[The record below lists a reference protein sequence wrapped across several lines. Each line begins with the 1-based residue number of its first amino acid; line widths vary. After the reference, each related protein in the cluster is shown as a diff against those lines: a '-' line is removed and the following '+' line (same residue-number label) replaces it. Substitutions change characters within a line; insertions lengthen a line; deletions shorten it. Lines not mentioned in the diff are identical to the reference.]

1 MPQNVIAKWLKRLA
15 VGSAAA
21 FVLLL
26 TPLTALAQSPSPLKP
41 GSGTAQDVADLF
53 WIVTGVA
60 AVVFVIVEG
69 LLIFAVVRYR
79 RRFPDE
85 TPEQIEGNTRLE
97 TIWTII
103 PALILIVLFGLALRV
118 LKVEDNPPADAYVVE
133 VTGHQWFWEFNY
145 PETEITTNSRTDDLY
160 IPANEP
166 VVFEVRSADVI
177 HSFWV
182 PELSGKMDAIP
193 GHTNT
198 LWFEAKEGTYAGECA
213 EFCGLE
219 HYAMLFTV
227 QVVPRDEFDGWMADQ
242 IELASQFHPIGQDM
256 ETPLPEGDPEN
267 GEALFSEL
275 GCVSCHSLDGTR
287 LVGPSMLDISER
299 AGERVSDM
307 DAEQYLRQSILDP
320 CAHVV
325 EGFTCVMPQN
335 FGERLEAQGLADL
348 IAYLEQE

>member
-1 MPQNVIAKWLKRLA
+1 MSQNAIPKWLKRIALA
-15 VGSAAA
+15 GAMA
-21 FVLLL
+21 FALLF
-26 TPLTALAQSPSPLKP
+26 TPLTALAQSPSPLRP
-41 GSGTAQDVADLF
+41 GSGAAQDVASLF

-60 AVVFVIVEG
+60 AVVFVVVEA

-97 TIWTII
+97 MIWTII
-103 PALILIVLFGLALRV
+103 PAVILIVLFGLTLRV
-118 LKVEDNPPADAYVVE
+118 LRVENNAPADAYVVE

-145 PETEITTNSRTDDLY
+145 PETEVTTNSRTDDLY
-160 IPANEP
+160 IPADEP
-166 VVFEVRSADVI
+166 VVFEIRSNDVI

-182 PELSGKMDAIP
+182 PELSGKIDAIP

-198 LWFEAKEGTYAGECA
+198 LWFEAREGTYAGECA

-219 HYAMLFTV
+219 HYAMLFNV
-227 QVVPRDEFDGWMADQ
+227 QVVPRDEFDSWMDNQ
-242 IELASQFHPIGQDM
+242 IELAAQFHPIGTDM

-267 GEALFSEL
+267 GEALFTDL
-275 GCVSCHSLDGTR
+275 GCVSCHSLDGTQ
-287 LVGPSMLDISER
+287 LVGPSMQNISER
-299 AGERVSDM
+299 AGNRVDDM
-307 DAEQYLRQSILDP
+307 TADAYLRQSILDP

-335 FGERLEAQGLADL
+335 FGERLDAQGLADL
-348 IAYLEQE
+348 IAFLEQE